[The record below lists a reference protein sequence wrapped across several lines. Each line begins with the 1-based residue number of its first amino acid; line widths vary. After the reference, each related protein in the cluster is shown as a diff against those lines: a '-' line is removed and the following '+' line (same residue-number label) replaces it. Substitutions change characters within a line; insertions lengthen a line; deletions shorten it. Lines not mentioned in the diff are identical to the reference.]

1 MIKPSKE
8 EQTIIT
14 ILISITFGLLIGVWS
29 MKQEVREIEK
39 ERDLLI
45 LHAEELIESNNGLV
59 DIMIQS
65 EVNKW
70 I

>member
-14 ILISITFGLLIGVWS
+14 ILISITFGLLMGVWS

-65 EVNKW
+65 EVNK
-70 I
+70 

>member
-65 EVNKW
+65 EVNK
-70 I
+70 

>member
-1 MIKPSKE
+1 MIKPNKE

-14 ILISITFGLLIGVWS
+14 ILISIMFGLLIGVWS

-45 LHAEELIESNNGLV
+45 LHTEELIESNNGLV

-65 EVNKW
+65 EVNK
-70 I
+70 

>member
-1 MIKPSKE
+1 MIKPNKE

-65 EVNKW
+65 EVNK
-70 I
+70 